1 MEIYVH
7 IPFCVRKCRYCDF
20 YSLPCGKDP
29 ASGNLGTGSQSTL
42 PGTGDYVKAIL
53 KELDAREDEIRGKE
67 ITSIFIGGGTP
78 TILPVHELEM
88 QLMGLKDGIERRGGM
103 LAGDAEI
110 TVECN
115 PGTLDKEKLTV
126 MRQLGVNRLSIG
138 LQSADNKELTALG
151 RIHTYEMFLK
161 NYEEA
166 RKIGF
171 DNINIDLMSGIPGQ
185 TAASCERTLN
195 TVAGL
200 DPEHISVYSLIL
212 EEGTPLYDDVEAG
225 KVRLPGEDFDRD
237 MYGLTGQI
245 LAAHG
250 YERYEISNYAKP
262 GRRCRHNMGYWTGE
276 EYLGLGSAAASY
288 LRPVV
293 KLQPDHGSET
303 SLTNKNSYDITP
315 VGLPRENQKRES
327 SEITVGKK
335 DSFTMYRYKNPADLK
350 VYMSDPSGV
359 RVIEETLDREALM
372 SEFMILRLRL
382 TEGADRD
389 EFKKRFGI
397 PMDEVFGDIIKRYKG
412 LGMMEDKGDCIALTS
427 KGFDVANS
435 VMCEFM

>member
-20 YSLPCGKDP
+20 YSVPCGKDP
-29 ASGNLGTGSQSTL
+29 AFGCPGAGSEHTL
-42 PGTGDYVKAIL
+42 PGTGDYVNALL
-53 KELDAREDEIRGKE
+53 KERDAREDEIRGKE
-67 ITSIFIGGGTP
+67 ITSVFVGGGTP
-78 TILPVHELEM
+78 TILPVSDLEM
-88 QLMGLKDGIERRGGM
+88 LLMGLKDGIARRGGM

-110 TVECN
+110 TTECN
-115 PGTLDKEKLTV
+115 PGTLDKEKLTL

-138 LQSADNKELTALG
+138 LQSADDGELVALG
-151 RIHTYEMFLK
+151 RIHTYEEFLK

-166 RKIGF
+166 RKAGF
-171 DNINIDLMSGIPGQ
+171 DNINVDLMSGIPGQ
-185 TAASCERTLN
+185 TAASCERTLK
-195 TVAGL
+195 TVAAL
-200 DPEHISVYSLIL
+200 SPEHISVYSLIL

-237 MYGLTGQI
+237 MYKLTGQI

-276 EYLGLGSAAASY
+276 EYLGLGPAAASY
-288 LRPVV
+288 LGCE
-293 KLQPDHGSET
+293 K
-303 SLTNKNSYDITP
+303 
-315 VGLPRENQKRES
+315 
-327 SEITVGKK
+327 
-335 DSFTMYRYKNPADLK
+335 MCRYKNPADLYA
-350 VYMSDPSGV
+350 YMSDPAGV
-359 RVIEETLDREALM
+359 RVLEETLDRKALM

-389 EFKKRFGI
+389 EFKKRFGV
-397 PMDEVFGDIIKRYKG
+397 PMDEVFGSVIKKQTG
-412 LGMMEDKGDCIALTS
+412 LGLLADREHSVALTS

-435 VMCEFM
+435 VMCEFL

>member
-20 YSLPCGKDP
+20 YSLPCGSP
-29 ASGNLGTGSQSTL
+29 AIFGCDGPKTRVPL
-42 PGTGDYVKAIL
+42 PKTGDYVKAIL

-78 TILPVHELEM
+78 TILPVSELEM

-103 LAGDAEI
+103 LTEGAEI

-115 PGTLDKEKLTV
+115 PGTLDKEKLTI

-138 LQSADNKELTALG
+138 LQSADNKELAALG
-151 RIHTYEMFLK
+151 RIHTYEEFLK

-212 EEGTPLYDDVEAG
+212 EEGTPLYDDVEVG

-237 MYGLTGQI
+237 MYDLTGQI

-315 VGLPRENQKRES
+315 VGLPREDQKRES

-335 DSFTMYRYKNPADLK
+335 DSFNMYRYKNPADLK
-350 VYMSDPSGV
+350 AYMSDPAGV
-359 RVIEETLDREALM
+359 RVLEETLDREALM

-389 EFKKRFGI
+389 EFKKRFGV

-412 LGMMEDKGDCIALTS
+412 LGLMEDKGDCIALTS

>member
-20 YSLPCGKDP
+20 YSVPCGKDP
-29 ASGNLGTGSQSTL
+29 AFGCPGAGSEHTL
-42 PGTGDYVKAIL
+42 PGAGDYVNALL

-67 ITSIFIGGGTP
+67 ITSVFVGGGTP
-78 TILPVHELEM
+78 TILPVSNLEM
-88 QLMGLKDGIERRGGM
+88 LLMGLKDGIARRGGM

-110 TVECN
+110 TTECN
-115 PGTLDKEKLTV
+115 PGTLDKEKLTL

-138 LQSADNKELTALG
+138 LQSADNAELKALG
-151 RIHTYEMFLK
+151 RIHTYEEFLK

-166 RKIGF
+166 RRVGF
-171 DNINIDLMSGIPGQ
+171 DNINVDLMSGIPGQ
-185 TAASCERTLN
+185 TAASCERTLK
-195 TVAGL
+195 TVAALG
-200 DPEHISVYSLIL
+200 PEHISVYSLIL

-225 KVRLPGEDFDRD
+225 KVQLPGEDFDRD
-237 MYGLTGQI
+237 MYKLTGQI

-276 EYLGLGSAAASY
+276 EYLGLGPAAASY
-288 LRPVV
+288 LGCE
-293 KLQPDHGSET
+293 K
-303 SLTNKNSYDITP
+303 
-315 VGLPRENQKRES
+315 
-327 SEITVGKK
+327 
-335 DSFTMYRYKNPADLK
+335 MCRYKNPADLK
-350 VYMSDPSGV
+350 AYMSDPAGV
-359 RVIEETLDREALM
+359 RVLEETLDREALM

-389 EFKKRFGI
+389 EFKKRFGV
-397 PMDEVFGDIIKRYKG
+397 PMDEVFGSVIKKQTG
-412 LGMMEDKGDCIALTS
+412 LGLLTDREHSVALTS

-435 VMCEFM
+435 VMCEFL

>member
-20 YSLPCGKDP
+20 YSVPCGKDP
-29 ASGNLGTGSQSTL
+29 AFGCPGAGSERTL
-42 PGTGDYVKAIL
+42 PGAGDYVNALL

-67 ITSIFIGGGTP
+67 ITSVFVGGGTP
-78 TILPVHELEM
+78 TILPVSDLEM
-88 QLMGLKDGIERRGGM
+88 LLMGLKDGIARRGGM

-115 PGTLDKEKLTV
+115 PGTLDKEKLTL

-138 LQSADNKELTALG
+138 LQSADDGELAALG
-151 RIHTYEMFLK
+151 RIHTYEEFLK

-166 RKIGF
+166 RRVGF

-195 TVAGL
+195 TVAAL
-200 DPEHISVYSLIL
+200 APEHISVYSLIL

-225 KVRLPGEDFDRD
+225 KVQLPGEDFDRD
-237 MYGLTGQI
+237 MYKLTGQI

-250 YERYEISNYAKP
+250 YERYEISNYARP

-276 EYLGLGSAAASY
+276 EYLGLGPAAASY
-288 LRPVV
+288 LGAADVLRCDNVSPSD
-293 KLQPDHGSET
+293 PGHGDT
-303 SLTNKNSYDITP
+303 SSHIK
-315 VGLPRENQKRES
+315 
-327 SEITVGKK
+327 
-335 DSFTMYRYKNPADLK
+335 YRYKNPADLK
-350 VYMSDPSGV
+350 AYMSDPAGV
-359 RVIEETLDREALM
+359 RVLEETLDREALM

-389 EFKKRFGI
+389 EFKKRFGV
-397 PMDEVFGDIIKRYKG
+397 PMDEVFGSVIKKQTG
-412 LGMMEDKGDCIALTS
+412 LGLLADREHSVALTS

-435 VMCEFM
+435 VMCEFL

>member
-20 YSLPCGKDP
+20 YSVPCGKDP
-29 ASGNLGTGSQSTL
+29 AFGCPGAGSEHTL
-42 PGTGDYVKAIL
+42 PGTGDYVNALL

-67 ITSIFIGGGTP
+67 ITSVFVGGGTP
-78 TILPVHELEM
+78 TILPVSDLEM
-88 QLMGLKDGIERRGGM
+88 LLMGLKDGIARRGGM

-110 TVECN
+110 TTECN
-115 PGTLDKEKLTV
+115 PGTLDKEKLTL

-138 LQSADNKELTALG
+138 LQSADDGELVALG
-151 RIHTYEMFLK
+151 RIHTYEEFLK

-166 RKIGF
+166 RKAGF
-171 DNINIDLMSGIPGQ
+171 DNINVDLMSGIPGQ
-185 TAASCERTLN
+185 TAASCERTLK
-195 TVAGL
+195 TVAAL
-200 DPEHISVYSLIL
+200 SPEHISVYSLIL

-237 MYGLTGQI
+237 MYKLTGQI

-250 YERYEISNYAKP
+250 YERYEISNYARP

-276 EYLGLGSAAASY
+276 EYLGLGPAAASY
-288 LRPVV
+288 LGCE
-293 KLQPDHGSET
+293 K
-303 SLTNKNSYDITP
+303 
-315 VGLPRENQKRES
+315 
-327 SEITVGKK
+327 
-335 DSFTMYRYKNPADLK
+335 MCRYKNPADLYA
-350 VYMSDPSGV
+350 YMSDPAGV
-359 RVIEETLDREALM
+359 RVLEETLDRKALM

-389 EFKKRFGI
+389 EFKKRFGV
-397 PMDEVFGDIIKRYKG
+397 PMDEVFGSVIKKQTG
-412 LGMMEDKGDCIALTS
+412 LGLLADREHSVALTS

-435 VMCEFM
+435 VMCEFL

>member
-20 YSLPCGKDP
+20 YSVPCGKDP
-29 ASGNLGTGSQSTL
+29 AFGCPGTGSEHTL
-42 PGTGDYVKAIL
+42 PGTGDYVNALL

-67 ITSIFIGGGTP
+67 ITSVFVGGGTP
-78 TILPVHELEM
+78 TILPVSDLEM
-88 QLMGLKDGIERRGGM
+88 LLMGLKDGIARRGGM

-110 TVECN
+110 TTECN
-115 PGTLDKEKLTV
+115 PGTLDKEKLTL

-138 LQSADNKELTALG
+138 LQSADNAELKALG
-151 RIHTYEMFLK
+151 RIHTYEEFLK

-166 RKIGF
+166 RRVGF
-171 DNINIDLMSGIPGQ
+171 DNINVDLMSGIPGQ

-195 TVAGL
+195 TVAAL
-200 DPEHISVYSLIL
+200 APEHISVYSLIL

-225 KVRLPGEDFDRD
+225 KVRLQGEDFDRD
-237 MYGLTGQI
+237 MYKLTGQI

-250 YERYEISNYAKP
+250 YERYEISNYARP

-276 EYLGLGSAAASY
+276 EYLGLGPAAASY
-288 LRPVV
+288 LGCE
-293 KLQPDHGSET
+293 K
-303 SLTNKNSYDITP
+303 
-315 VGLPRENQKRES
+315 
-327 SEITVGKK
+327 
-335 DSFTMYRYKNPADLK
+335 MCRYKNTADLNA
-350 VYMSDPSGV
+350 YMSDPAGV
-359 RVIEETLDREALM
+359 RVLEETLDKEALM

-389 EFKKRFGI
+389 EFKKRFGV
-397 PMDEVFGDIIKRYKG
+397 PMDEVFGSVIKKQTG
-412 LGMMEDKGDCIALTS
+412 LGLLTDREHSVALTS

-435 VMCEFM
+435 VMCEFL

>member
-20 YSLPCGKDP
+20 YSVSCGKDP
-29 ASGNLGTGSQSTL
+29 AFGCPGAGSEHTL
-42 PGTGDYVKAIL
+42 PGAGDYVNALL

-67 ITSIFIGGGTP
+67 ITSVFVGGGTP
-78 TILPVHELEM
+78 TILPVSDLEM
-88 QLMGLKDGIERRGGM
+88 LLMGLKDGIARRGGM

-110 TVECN
+110 TTECN
-115 PGTLDKEKLTV
+115 PGTLDKEKLTL

-138 LQSADNKELTALG
+138 LQSADNAELKALG
-151 RIHTYEMFLK
+151 RIHTYEEFLK

-166 RKIGF
+166 RRVGL

-185 TAASCERTLN
+185 TAASCERTLK
-195 TVAGL
+195 TVAAL
-200 DPEHISVYSLIL
+200 SPEHISVYSLIL

-225 KVRLPGEDFDRD
+225 KVQLPGEDFDRD
-237 MYGLTGQI
+237 MYKLTGQI

-250 YERYEISNYAKP
+250 YERYEISNYARP

-276 EYLGLGSAAASY
+276 EYLGLGPAAASY
-288 LRPVV
+288 LGAADVLRRDTVSPSY
-293 KLQPDHGSET
+293 PGPGDT
-303 SLTNKNSYDITP
+303 SSHIK
-315 VGLPRENQKRES
+315 
-327 SEITVGKK
+327 
-335 DSFTMYRYKNPADLK
+335 YRYKNTADLNA
-350 VYMSDPSGV
+350 YMSDPAGV
-359 RVIEETLDREALM
+359 RVLEETLDRKALM

-389 EFKKRFGI
+389 EFKKRFRV
-397 PMDEVFGDIIKRYKG
+397 PMDEAFGSVIKKQTG
-412 LGMMEDKGDCIALTS
+412 LGLLTDREHSVALTS

-435 VMCEFM
+435 VMCEFL

>member
-20 YSLPCGKDP
+20 YSVPCGKDP
-29 ASGNLGTGSQSTL
+29 AFGCPGARSEHTL
-42 PGTGDYVKAIL
+42 PGAGDYVNALL

-67 ITSIFIGGGTP
+67 ITSVFVGGGTP
-78 TILPVHELEM
+78 TILPVSDLEM
-88 QLMGLKDGIERRGGM
+88 LLMGLKDGIARRGGM

-110 TVECN
+110 TTECN
-115 PGTLDKEKLTV
+115 PGTLDKEKLTL

-138 LQSADNKELTALG
+138 LQSADNAELKALG
-151 RIHTYEMFLK
+151 RIHTYEEFLK

-166 RKIGF
+166 RKAGF

-185 TAASCERTLN
+185 TAASCERTLK
-195 TVAGL
+195 TVAALG
-200 DPEHISVYSLIL
+200 PEHISVYSLIL

-237 MYGLTGQI
+237 MYKLTGQI

-250 YERYEISNYAKP
+250 YERYEISNYARP

-276 EYLGLGSAAASY
+276 EYLGLGPAAASY
-288 LRPVV
+288 LGCE
-293 KLQPDHGSET
+293 K
-303 SLTNKNSYDITP
+303 
-315 VGLPRENQKRES
+315 
-327 SEITVGKK
+327 
-335 DSFTMYRYKNPADLK
+335 MCRYKNPADLK
-350 VYMSDPSGV
+350 AYMSDPAGV
-359 RVIEETLDREALM
+359 RVLEETLDREALM

-389 EFKKRFGI
+389 EFKKRFGV
-397 PMDEVFGDIIKRYKG
+397 PMDEVFGSVIKKQTGFG
-412 LGMMEDKGDCIALTS
+412 LLADREHSVALTS

-435 VMCEFM
+435 VMCEFL

>member
-20 YSLPCGKDP
+20 YSVPCGKDP
-29 ASGNLGTGSQSTL
+29 AFGCPGAGSEHTL
-42 PGTGDYVKAIL
+42 PGTGDYVNALL

-67 ITSIFIGGGTP
+67 ITSVFVGGGTP
-78 TILPVHELEM
+78 TILPVSDLEM
-88 QLMGLKDGIERRGGM
+88 LLMGLKDGIAHRGGM

-115 PGTLDKEKLTV
+115 PGTLDKEKLTL

-138 LQSADNKELTALG
+138 LQSADNAELKALG
-151 RIHTYEMFLK
+151 RIHTCEEFLK
-161 NYEEA
+161 NYDEA
-166 RKIGF
+166 RRVGF
-171 DNINIDLMSGIPGQ
+171 DNINIDIMSGIPGQ
-185 TAASCERTLN
+185 TAASCERTLK
-195 TVAGL
+195 TVAALG
-200 DPEHISVYSLIL
+200 PEHISVYSLIL

-237 MYGLTGQI
+237 MYKLTGQI

-276 EYLGLGSAAASY
+276 KYLGFGPAAASY
-288 LRPVV
+288 LGATDVLRSDTVSPSYLGPEDVLRCDTV
-293 KLQPDHGSET
+293 SPSYPGSVDT
-303 SLTNKNSYDITP
+303 SSHI
-315 VGLPRENQKRES
+315 
-327 SEITVGKK
+327 
-335 DSFTMYRYKNPADLK
+335 MYRYKNPADLK
-350 VYMSDPSGV
+350 AYMSDPAGV
-359 RVIEETLDREALM
+359 RVLEETLGREALM

-412 LGMMEDKGDCIALTS
+412 LGLMEDKGDCIALTS

>member
-20 YSLPCGKDP
+20 YSVPCGKDP
-29 ASGNLGTGSQSTL
+29 AFGCPGAGSEHTL
-42 PGTGDYVKAIL
+42 PGAGDYVNALL

-67 ITSIFIGGGTP
+67 ITSVFVGGGTP
-78 TILPVHELEM
+78 TILHVSDLEM
-88 QLMGLKDGIERRGGM
+88 LLMGLKDGIARRGGM

-110 TVECN
+110 TTECN
-115 PGTLDKEKLTV
+115 PGTLNKEKLTL

-138 LQSADNKELTALG
+138 LQSADNAELKALG
-151 RIHTYEMFLK
+151 RIHTYEEFLK

-166 RKIGF
+166 RGVGL

-195 TVAGL
+195 TVAALG
-200 DPEHISVYSLIL
+200 PEHISVYSLIL

-225 KVRLPGEDFDRD
+225 KVQLPGEDFDRD
-237 MYGLTGQI
+237 MYKLTGQI

-250 YERYEISNYAKP
+250 YERYEISNYARS
-262 GRRCRHNMGYWTGE
+262 GCRCRHNMGYWTGE
-276 EYLGLGSAAASY
+276 EYLGLGPAAASY
-288 LRPVV
+288 LGCE
-293 KLQPDHGSET
+293 K
-303 SLTNKNSYDITP
+303 
-315 VGLPRENQKRES
+315 
-327 SEITVGKK
+327 
-335 DSFTMYRYKNPADLK
+335 MCRYKNPADLK
-350 VYMSDPSGV
+350 AYMSDPAGV
-359 RVIEETLDREALM
+359 RVLEETLDREARM

-389 EFKKRFGI
+389 EFKKRFGV
-397 PMDEVFGDIIKRYKG
+397 PMDEVFGSVIKKQMG
-412 LGMMEDKGDCIALTS
+412 LGLLTDREHSVALTS

-435 VMCEFM
+435 VMCEFL

>member
-20 YSLPCGKDP
+20 YSVPCGKDP
-29 ASGNLGTGSQSTL
+29 AFGCPGAGSEHTL
-42 PGTGDYVKAIL
+42 PGAGDYVNALL

-67 ITSIFIGGGTP
+67 ITSVFVGGGTP
-78 TILPVHELEM
+78 TILPVSDLEM
-88 QLMGLKDGIERRGGM
+88 LLMGLKDGIARRGGM

-110 TVECN
+110 TTECN
-115 PGTLDKEKLTV
+115 PGTLDKEKLTL

-138 LQSADNKELTALG
+138 LQSADNKELAALG
-151 RIHTYEMFLK
+151 RIHTYEEFLK

-166 RKIGF
+166 RKAGF
-171 DNINIDLMSGIPGQ
+171 DNINVDLMSGIPGQ
-185 TAASCERTLN
+185 TAASCERTLK
-195 TVAGL
+195 TVAALG
-200 DPEHISVYSLIL
+200 PEHISVYSLIL

-237 MYGLTGQI
+237 MYKLTGQI

-276 EYLGLGSAAASY
+276 EYLGLGPAAASY
-288 LRPVV
+288 LGAADVLRCDTVSPSDPG
-293 KLQPDHGSET
+293 LGDT
-303 SLTNKNSYDITP
+303 SSHIK
-315 VGLPRENQKRES
+315 
-327 SEITVGKK
+327 
-335 DSFTMYRYKNPADLK
+335 YRYKNPADLK
-350 VYMSDPSGV
+350 AYMSDPAGV
-359 RVIEETLDREALM
+359 RVLEETLDREALM

-389 EFKKRFGI
+389 EFKKRFGV
-397 PMDEVFGDIIKRYKG
+397 PMDEVFGSVIKKQTG
-412 LGMMEDKGDCIALTS
+412 LGLLTDREHSVALTS

-435 VMCEFM
+435 VMCEFL